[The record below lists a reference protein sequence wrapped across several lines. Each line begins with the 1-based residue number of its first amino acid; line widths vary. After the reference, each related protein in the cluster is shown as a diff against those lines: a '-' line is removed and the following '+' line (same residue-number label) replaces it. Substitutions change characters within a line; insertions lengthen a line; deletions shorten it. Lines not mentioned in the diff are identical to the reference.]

1 MANKPYTQMDLITF
15 QRRFGTEKACQK
27 RLFLMKWPDGYRC
40 PRCGC
45 AHFYLIETRG
55 LYECKECSHQT
66 SLTAGTVMHR
76 TRTPLVKWFWA
87 IYLLSTDKRGH
98 SSLSLSRKLGIGI
111 KCAWTMQHKIRKAMG
126 ARDAEYQ
133 LAGLIQIDD
142 AFFNGGTGKGGD
154 KRGRGTRKVPV
165 LVMAATRN
173 DALTFAKMQILEH
186 VDSKHVREALDRHV
200 TPRQT
205 IKSDGLPV
213 FNVVTAMGHTHS
225 QEVVYPKYPKQGSPN
240 FDALKW
246 VNILVSNA
254 KAFILGTYHG
264 VQKKHL
270 QLYLDE
276 FCYRFNR
283 RFWAEQGFDR
293 LLLACANT
301 NAVTYSE
308 LRQ

>member
-1 MANKPYTQMDLITF
+1 MVSKPYTQMDLITF
-15 QRRFGTEKACQK
+15 QRRFGTEKACRK

-40 PRCGC
+40 PRCGESK
-45 AHFYLIETRG
+45 HYHIEDRG
-55 LYECKECSHQT
+55 LYQCVACKHQA
-66 SLTAGTVMHR
+66 SLTAGTVMHK

-98 SSLSLSRKLGIGI
+98 SALALSRKLDIGI
-111 KCAWTMQHKIRKAMG
+111 KCAWTMQHKIRNAMG

-133 LAGLIQIDD
+133 LAGLIQVDD

-154 KRGRGTRKVPV
+154 KRGRGTSKVPV
-165 LVMAATRN
+165 LVMAGTQN
-173 DALTFAKMQILEH
+173 DAITFAKMEILDRVDAEH
-186 VDSKHVREALDRHV
+186 VQSVLERHV
-200 TPRQT
+200 SPKQN

-213 FNVVTAMGHTHS
+213 FNVIKGMGHTHYP
-225 QEVVYPKYPKQGSPN
+225 EVVYPKQGPPKY
-240 FDALKW
+240 DALKW

-264 VQKKHL
+264 VMKKHL
-270 QLYLDE
+270 QRYLDE

-283 RFWAEQGFDR
+283 RFWGEQGFDR
-293 LLLACANT
+293 LLLACANAKT
-301 NAVTYSE
+301 VTYAE

>member
-1 MANKPYTQMDLITF
+1 MVSKPYTQMDLITF
-15 QRRFGTEKACQK
+15 QSRFGNEAACRE
-27 RLFLMKWPDGYRC
+27 RLFLLKWPDGYRC

-45 AHFYLIETRG
+45 STSYHMENRG
-55 LYECKECSHQT
+55 LYQCTACKHQA
-66 SLTAGTVMHR
+66 SLTAGTVMHK

-87 IYLLSTDKRGH
+87 IYLLGTDKRGY
-98 SSLSLSRKLGIGI
+98 SALALSRKLNIGI
-111 KCAWTMQHKIRKAMG
+111 KCAWMMLHKIRKAME

-133 LAGLIQIDD
+133 LAGLIQVDD
-142 AFFNGGTGKGGD
+142 AFFNGGVNKGGD
-154 KRGRGTRKVPV
+154 KRGRGTSKVPV

-173 DALTFAKMQILEH
+173 EAITFAKMEVLESVDGAHVEGILE
-186 VDSKHVREALDRHV
+186 RHV
-200 TPRQT
+200 KQGQH

-213 FNVVTAMGHTHS
+213 FNVVKAMGHTHS
-225 QEVVYPKYPKQGSPN
+225 TEVVYPKQGRPN

-270 QLYLDE
+270 QRYLNE

-293 LLLACANT
+293 LLLACANVNT
-301 NAVTYSE
+301 ITYAE